1 MRNTRQLLFIHFLFR
16 VAFYSFLTF
25 KDIPVSMEFP
35 ALVLIFDCHLYY
47 VANSVAQLR
56 NEDLCANKYY
66 TVYSKPGCTF
76 FFLMTL
82 PIPKGREDYLVACFI
97 YIS

>member
-1 MRNTRQLLFIHFLFR
+1 
-16 VAFYSFLTF
+16 
-25 KDIPVSMEFP
+25 MEFP